1 MTDVYVVRETTTND
15 GMGGVTT
22 TTQSTL
28 IPAAMIYQAGMN
40 TTRFMAGNTTRFMA
54 DKMTDNSTH
63 ILVLEPQSYSF
74 TIDDKKV
81 THAGRTFLIR
91 GTPENIM
98 EYDEIMVV
106 PLEEQV

>member
-40 TTRFMAGNTTRFMA
+40 TKAGMNTTRFMA
-54 DKMTDNSTH
+54 GKMTDNSTH

>member
-1 MTDVYVVRETTTND
+1 MLSDLLTMTDVYVVRETTAND

-40 TTRFMAGNTTRFMA
+40 TTRFMAG
-54 DKMTDNSTH
+54 KMTDNSTH
-63 ILVLEPQSYSF
+63 ILVLEPQNYSF